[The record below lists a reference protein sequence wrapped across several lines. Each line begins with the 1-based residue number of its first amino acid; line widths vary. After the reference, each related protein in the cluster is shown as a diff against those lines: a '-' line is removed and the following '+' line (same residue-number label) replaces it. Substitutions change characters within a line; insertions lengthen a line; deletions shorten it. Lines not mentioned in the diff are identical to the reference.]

1 MGKTVRETTIAG
13 KTILRNLKISSG
25 NHRGKRKEKKMI
37 SKESVKKN
45 NYRLAICN
53 LTILL
58 NANFYESSAHFTLT
72 YAGEAPSKK
81 EATNKMKNFL
91 RKLRRKFKKK
101 NADLKYIAVTEY
113 ENKRIHHHVVMN
125 TTDTDLIKT
134 TWDCGFVHSTPLDNT
149 GNYKKLAEYLIKE
162 TEKSFRNN
170 DSVSKQRYSP
180 SRNLYRPITKREY
193 VSDKELFE
201 DPKPLEGYY
210 IPKDEIRR
218 FEHPVTEL
226 PHLEYIMIAED
237 KPRRYKTWPRG
248 KAVKIREWFK
258 VNHVEE
264 QERWEWEF

>member
-13 KTILRNLKISSG
+13 KTIIRNLKVSSG
-25 NHRGKRKEKKMI
+25 NHTGKRKEKRMI
-37 SKESVKKN
+37 TKESVKRN
-45 NYRLAICN
+45 NFRLAVRN
-53 LTILL
+53 LTILI
-58 NANFYESSAHFTLT
+58 NANFYENSSHFTLT
-72 YAGEAPSKK
+72 YKTDVPSKE
-81 EATNKMKNFL
+81 EAANKLKNFL
-91 RKLRRKFKKK
+91 RKLRRKFKSIG
-101 NADLKYIAVTEY
+101 DELKYIVVTEY
-113 ENKRIHHHVVMN
+113 ENKRIHHHIVIN
-125 TTDTDLIKT
+125 TTDTELINA
-134 TWDCGFVHSTPLDNT
+134 TWNCGFVHSTQLDSS

-162 TEKSFRNN
+162 TEKSFRND

-264 QERWEWEF
+264 QEIWEWEF